1 MYTDSAPACAKLYIN
16 MQNPGFND
24 VEDLEP
30 AQKVPLSAADFDT
43 DAKTPLKVVKF
54 QRVNRLQCS
63 FVAFMTRFSLT
74 IFIDENGGEEYTT
87 LSGLKIYGT
96 ALDTVNVAAIHE
108 KRQEHE
114 HQDVFVAR

>member
-1 MYTDSAPACAKLYIN
+1 
-16 MQNPGFND
+16 
-24 VEDLEP
+24 
-30 AQKVPLSAADFDT
+30 
-43 DAKTPLKVVKF
+43 
-54 QRVNRLQCS
+54 
-63 FVAFMTRFSLT
+63 MTRFSLT

-114 HQDVFVAR
+114 H